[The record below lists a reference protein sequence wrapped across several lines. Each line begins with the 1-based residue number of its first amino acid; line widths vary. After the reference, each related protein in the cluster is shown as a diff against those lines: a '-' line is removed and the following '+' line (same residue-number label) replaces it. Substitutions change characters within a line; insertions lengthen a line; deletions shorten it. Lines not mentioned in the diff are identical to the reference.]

1 MSKFLSMG
9 GYALYV
15 WSAYGVT
22 LLLLAI
28 PVIKTCYLMKKTKKH
43 APTL

>member
-1 MSKFLSMG
+1 MSDFFSMG
-9 GYALYV
+9 GYAFHV

-28 PVIKTCYLMKKTKKH
+28 PVIKTCYLMKKH
-43 APTL
+43 ARAL